1 MSLTD
6 RYPVTEAGSAW
17 RRPALAVL
25 IAGLLAAGAS
35 APSWSQAAPQPAP
48 APAAAPPAGT
58 EPAAPATG
66 APAAAPAAAVA
77 APPPSD
83 AGTLQ
88 EIVITATRHEEVM
101 SKVPVSVSAFSQ
113 ETLDLKGVKDFTDVA
128 KYTPGV
134 NIDSNGT
141 NAISIRGIS
150 SSGGSG
156 TTGVYIDDT
165 PIQMRA
171 LGFNPDDT
179 LPKTF
184 DLDRVEVLR
193 GPQGTLFGSGSEG
206 GTVRYIMAQPNMHE
220 ASVYARSEVSMTQG
234 GSPSYEAGI
243 AGGAPIVDGT
253 LGVRA
258 SIWYRH
264 DGGWIDQI
272 DPFTQATVQKNSNYA
287 DDIAMRVAAKWAVN
301 DNLTITPSILYQN
314 RNTNNITA
322 YWQIY
327 SNPGSNS
334 YKNADPDRRAE
345 PDHYYLPALKIETE
359 VWGAAFISNTSYFSR
374 KDLSGYNG
382 TEYNLSYYQTFNWL
396 NPSNILV
403 NQNYYPLIDGSGL
416 HLPAALQGYRA
427 PATVTNQQDD
437 FTQEFRL
444 QSNDQENS
452 RLTWTTG
459 LFFSSNRQTSIEQI
473 NDPKMYQLF
482 SGLFSG
488 PLAVQSSAASG
499 YNCNYT
505 PGASAAVLQEEQ
517 VYCANGAT
525 VLEPLLANGDSYYN
539 YNFSRDK
546 QIAIF
551 GETSI
556 KITEKFKAILGLRY
570 AKTDVS
576 FTHFADGPQNFIGP
590 NAGTGTQSDKPFTPK
605 VGLSYQADQDDL
617 YYATYAKGYR
627 IGGADPPIPSS
638 ACANDLASFGI
649 AAAPNS
655 YNSDTVQSFEIGSK
669 NNYQDRLRI
678 ASSLYYIKWKNIQ
691 QNIYLPGCGF
701 QFTANVGEAVSK
713 GGDLQ
718 IDWSPNQA
726 FNVEAAIGFTDAR
739 FASNASLSAN
749 AARPVVAAGDAVT
762 GESGIP
768 TAPWT
773 LTLGAQYN
781 FMAMDRKSYVR
792 LDWELQSHNNTPTPA
807 EDPTTSQYAY
817 GFAYTPAATSFV
829 TLRAGTAIDKRWNVA
844 GFIDNLFDAHPDLPP
859 SSYPYSDVDKYNP
872 TFVATG
878 VPGTTPLIRNYTFRP
893 RTLGVTTTY
902 RF

>member
-1 MSLTD
+1 MN
-6 RYPVTEAGSAW
+6 SA
-17 RRPALAVL
+17 RAAVL
-25 IAGLLAAGAS
+25 LALGLAAGGLLPLAGAQTAD
-35 APSWSQAAPQPAP
+35 APAAA
-48 APAAAPPAGT
+48 APAAAPPP
-58 EPAAPATG
+58 EAAPQE
-66 APAAAPAAAVA
+66 
-77 APPPSD
+77 
-83 AGTLQ
+83 AGSLQ
-88 EIVITATRHEEVM
+88 EIVITATRHQEVM

-113 ETLDLKGVKDFTDVA
+113 ETLDLKGVKDFSDVA

-134 NIDSNGT
+134 NIDANGT
-141 NAISIRGIS
+141 NSISIRGIS

-184 DLDRVEVLR
+184 DLERVEVLR

-206 GTVRYIMAQPNMHE
+206 GTVRYIMAAPNMHE
-220 ASVYARSEVSMTQG
+220 AGVYARSELSFTQG
-234 GSPSYEAGI
+234 GAPSYEAGI

-272 DPFTQATVQKNSNYA
+272 DPFTQATVQKNSNYG
-287 DDIAMRVAAKWAVN
+287 DDIAMHVAAKWAVN
-301 DNLTITPSILYQN
+301 DSLTITPSILYQD

-327 SNPGSNS
+327 SNPGNNS

-359 VWGAAFISNTSYFSR
+359 IGNASLISNTSYFSR

-396 NPSNILV
+396 SPSNILL
-403 NQNYYPLIDGSGL
+403 NQSNYPLIDGSGL
-416 HLPAALQGYRA
+416 HLPAALQNYRA
-427 PATVTNQQDD
+427 PATVTNKQDD
-437 FTQEFRL
+437 FTQEIRL
-444 QSNDQENS
+444 QSNDQESS

-459 LFFSSNRQTSIEQI
+459 LFFSSNRQTSVEEIH
-473 NDPKMYQLF
+473 DPMMYQLF

-488 PLAVQSSAASG
+488 PLSVLSSAASG
-499 YNCNYT
+499 YTCNYT

-556 KITEKFKAILGLRY
+556 KLTDKLKGIVGLRY

-576 FTHFADGPQNFIGP
+576 FSHLADGPQNFIGA
-590 NAGTGTQSDKPFTPK
+590 NAGQGTQSDKPFTPK
-605 VGLSYQADQDDL
+605 AGLSYQADQNNL

-627 IGGADPPIPSS
+627 IGGADPPIPSA
-638 ACANDLASFGI
+638 ACGADLATFGI

-655 YNSDTVQSFEIGSK
+655 YNSDTVQSFEIGTK
-669 NNYQDRLRI
+669 NNFHDRFRI

-701 QFTANVGEAVSK
+701 QFTANVGDAVAK

-718 IDWSPNQA
+718 IEWAPSEA
-726 FNVEAAIGFTDAR
+726 FNLEAAIGFTDAR
-739 FASNASLSAN
+739 FSAN
-749 AARPVVAAGDAVT
+749 AALSPTAAQPVVAAGDAVT
-762 GESGIP
+762 GESGVP
-768 TAPWT
+768 SSPWT
-773 LTLGAQYN
+773 MTLGGQYN
-781 FMAMDRKSYVR
+781 FTAVDHKSFVR
-792 LDWELQSHNNTPTPA
+792 LDWEVQSHNNTPTPS
-807 EDPTTSQYAY
+807 EDPATSQYAY
-817 GFAYTPAATSFV
+817 GYAYTPATTSFLS
-829 TLRAGTAIDKRWNVA
+829 LRVGTALDKRWNLA
-844 GFIDNLFDAHPDLPP
+844 GFIDNLLDTHPNLPP

-872 TFVATG
+872 IFVNTG

-893 RTLGVTTTY
+893 RTFGVSTTY